1 MTIKWSNYL
10 STCRLK
16 DVAERISRH
25 GYNSP
30 PALNALRNATVTQVA
45 IGANHIAFLLEVSFG
60 FDVFCVG
67 NLSLSQQGVGVS
79 FGHPT
84 PQKSPCRQG
93 LGQDFHN
100 RVSKMG
106 FQEDR
111 VSKPPHLKKQSHHT
125 LTDHIH

>member
-45 IGANHIAFLLEVSFG
+45 IGANHIAFLLEVSF
-60 FDVFCVG
+60 DVFCVG
-67 NLSLSQQGVGVS
+67 NLSLSQQGVVVS
-79 FGHPT
+79 CT
-84 PQKSPCRQG
+84 PNP
-93 LGQDFHN
+93 
-100 RVSKMG
+100 SKI
-106 FQEDR
+106 
-111 VSKPPHLKKQSHHT
+111 T
-125 LTDHIH
+125 LQAGS